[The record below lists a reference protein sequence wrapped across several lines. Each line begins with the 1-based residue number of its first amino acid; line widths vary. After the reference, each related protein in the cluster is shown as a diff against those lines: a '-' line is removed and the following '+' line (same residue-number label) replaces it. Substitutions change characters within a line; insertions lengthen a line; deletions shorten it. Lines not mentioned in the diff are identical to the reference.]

1 MHLDEK
7 YHRKTLNRPKRNE
20 CSLYKSAA
28 ANFSS
33 SLLICPSI
41 FFQETPRTSVH
52 RKMQHELPD
61 AHHEQKYNPVAVR
74 GGDKSPKSSIHV
86 GHNKR
91 KRSDLK
97 RAGKAS
103 EQFNETCDVRH
114 EREAFDTVSECWV
127 RLADYECYTTDYIP
141 NSWTHNTGRT
151 RRGSD
156 SQRSGTATEQSA
168 AKGTMWKQTHVS
180 TQETL
185 SPEIFVQ
192 SMTEGTMC
200 THTFESTQGKIQNLW
215 KGSHK
220 GRNKSV
226 VPGNWDCN
234 TNCQDEESGR
244 ELSPRLDPH
253 TQQFGALNGVGNGN
267 LEARYNKL
275 ASVGSPLE
283 TLVP

>member
-1 MHLDEK
+1 
-7 YHRKTLNRPKRNE
+7 
-20 CSLYKSAA
+20 
-28 ANFSS
+28 
-33 SLLICPSI
+33 
-41 FFQETPRTSVH
+41 
-52 RKMQHELPD
+52 MQHELPD

-200 THTFESTQGKIQNLW
+200 THTFESTQGKIQNLR

-226 VPGNWDCN
+226 VPGNLDSN
-234 TNCQDEESGR
+234 TNCQDEESGPNNLVIQEGR
-244 ELSPRLDPH
+244 QELSAEQTTDYGKLEASICSELSPRLDPH